1 MKGNK
6 LDRSDRSFDKKSS
19 RYGGKDG
26 SKHGDYFHEDSLCV
40 TEENRF
46 ENAVNPIKL
55 AELGW
60 GDDYKLDKLH
70 RQ

>member
-1 MKGNK
+1 M
-6 LDRSDRSFDKKSS
+6 
-19 RYGGKDG
+19 
-26 SKHGDYFHEDSLCV
+26 CV

-55 AELGW
+55 ADLAW
-60 GDDYKLDKLH
+60 GDDYKLDKLI